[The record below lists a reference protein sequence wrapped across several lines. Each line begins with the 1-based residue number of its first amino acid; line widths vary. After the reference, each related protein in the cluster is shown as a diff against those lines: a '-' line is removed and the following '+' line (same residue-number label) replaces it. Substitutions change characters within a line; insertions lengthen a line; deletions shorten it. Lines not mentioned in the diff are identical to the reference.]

1 MDAATKQAD
10 KTGKTAK
17 RAIPA
22 YLVREMIDGIP
33 FYYRGYRQ
41 AMNKTKTLEEP

>member
-22 YLVREMIDGIP
+22 YLVREVIDGIP